1 MTEQADD
8 HAGGHRHEGADSH
21 DSLPIKESPAVAGP
35 GLAFKVQGMDCAE
48 EVATLKHA
56 LRDVLDPEQLQFD
69 VLVGRMSVPESADA
83 QAVQR
88 AVAATGMRAEPW
100 VEAGPDAPSRRS
112 PRDVLTVVSG
122 IALLVGFV
130 THSALSGVT
139 AAIGSE
145 GAGMVGVT
153 PWAARLLYL
162 VAIGAGLWLVL
173 PKALYSARTLRP
185 DMNLLMAVAVAGAIG
200 LGEWFEAGTVSFLFA
215 LSLTLES
222 WSVGRARRAVAALM
236 SLAPETVRVLRDGQ
250 TREVA
255 AEDVSPGDQFV
266 VLPGERFPL
275 DGRVTMG
282 ASEVD
287 QAPITGESVP
297 VPKGVDDEVFAGTI
311 NGSGALEVESTRA
324 AQDTTLARI
333 GRLVADSQA
342 NRSES
347 EQWVDR
353 FARIYTPVV
362 FGAALLVIL
371 VPPLLFDA
379 AWSDWVYRGLV
390 LLVIGCPCA
399 LVISTPVSIV
409 SALAAAA
416 NNGVLVKGGRLMEV
430 PAELDIVALD
440 KTGTLTE
447 GRPKVVEIVT
457 MAEHDEL
464 GLLARAAAIEQRSE
478 HPLAQAI
485 LAEAKRRGLTAL
497 PAEAVRGVAGRGA
510 EGTIEGRLF
519 WVGSRR
525 WLEERGQETPEL
537 HARLESLSA
546 TGRTVVVVGDET
558 HVCGFITLADALRD
572 DAIRSIEALHRAGV
586 KRVVMLTGDNEPT
599 ALAIAREAGID
610 DVRAELLPEDKVAA
624 VEELERGGARVAMV
638 GDGVNDAPA
647 LARASLGIAMGAAG
661 TDVAIETAD
670 VALMGDDLSKLAW
683 LIGHSRRTL
692 SIIRQN
698 TVFALAVKALFV
710 VLTFAGVASLW
721 GAIAAD
727 IGASLLVVFN
737 ALRLLRVTNDASKPM
752 PQA

>member
-1 MTEQADD
+1 MSEKHDEAPC
-8 HAGGHRHEGADSH
+8 AGETCAS
-21 DSLPIKESPAVAGP
+21 ETGP
-35 GLAFKVQGMDCAE
+35 SAAASTGPSLAFKVQGMDCAE

-56 LRDVLDPEQLQFD
+56 LRDVLDPEQLGFD
-69 VLVGRMSVPESADA
+69 VLRGRMTVPDSTDPG
-83 QAVQR
+83 AVQR

-100 VEAGPDAPSRRS
+100 VESSSDEPRRRGS
-112 PRDVLTVVSG
+112 PRDLLTVVSG
-122 IALLVGFV
+122 VALLVGFV
-130 THSALSGVT
+130 THAALSGVQM
-139 AAIGSE
+139 AIGSE
-145 GAGMVGVT
+145 GAGLVEAT
-153 PWAARLLYL
+153 PWPARLVYL
-162 VAIGAGLWLVL
+162 VAIGAGLWLVV

-185 DMNLLMAVAVAGAIG
+185 DMNLLMTVAVAGAIA

-236 SLAPETVRVLRDGQ
+236 SLAPDTVRVLRGG
-250 TREVA
+250 RNVEVA
-255 AEDVSPGDQFV
+255 LDEVTTGDLFI

-282 ASEVD
+282 TSEVD

-297 VPKGVDDEVFAGTI
+297 VPKGVDDEVYAGTI

-324 AQDTTLARI
+324 PEDTTLARI
-333 GRLVADSQA
+333 ARLVADSQA
-342 NRSES
+342 NRSQS

-362 FGAALLVIL
+362 FAAALLASL
-371 VPPLLFDA
+371 VPPLLFGGE
-379 AWSDWVYRGLV
+379 WSEWVYRGLV

-409 SALAAAA
+409 AALAAAA
-416 NNGVLVKGGRLMEV
+416 SNGVLVKGGRLMEV
-430 PAELDIVALD
+430 PAEIDVVALD

-447 GRPKVVEIVT
+447 GRPRVVEIVP
-457 MAEHDEL
+457 MAEHDEA

-478 HPLAQAI
+478 HPVAKAVLEYARVRGVQAM
-485 LAEAKRRGLTAL
+485 
-497 PAEAVRGVAGRGA
+497 PAEAVQALAGKGA
-510 EGTIEGRLF
+510 EGTIEGRRF
-519 WVGSRR
+519 WVGSHR

-537 HARLESLSA
+537 HARLVELSSA
-546 TGRTVVVVGDET
+546 GRTVVVVGDET
-558 HVCGFITLADALRD
+558 HVCGLIALADSLRD
-572 DAIRSIEALHRAGV
+572 DAAASIQALHRAGV

-599 ALAIAREAGID
+599 ARAIAAEAGID

-624 VEELERGGARVAMV
+624 VEEMELGGARVAMV

-647 LARASLGIAMGAAG
+647 LARASLGVAMGAAG

-670 VALMGDDLSKLAW
+670 IALMGDDLSKLAW

-698 TVFALAVKALFV
+698 TVFALAVKVVFV

-727 IGASLLVVFN
+727 MGASLLVVFN
-737 ALRLLRVTNDASKPM
+737 ALRLLTSPRHS
-752 PQA
+752 

>member
-1 MTEQADD
+1 MTTKLDPPHDHDHD
-8 HAGGHRHEGADSH
+8 HAVTTGG
-21 DSLPIKESPAVAGP
+21 AGP
-35 GLAFKVQGMDCAE
+35 NLAFKVQGMDCAE

-56 LRDVLDPEQLQFD
+56 LRDVLDPEQLGFD
-69 VLVGRMSVPESADA
+69 VLAGRMTVPASADPR
-83 QAVQR
+83 AVQA
-88 AVAATGMRAEPW
+88 AVAATGMKAEPW
-100 VEAGPDAPSRRS
+100 SEPVAGVSRRWS
-112 PRDVLTVVSG
+112 ARDVLTVVSG
-122 IALLVGFV
+122 LALVFAFA
-130 THSALSGVT
+130 THAALSGVT

-145 GAGMVGVT
+145 GAGLVEAT

-173 PKALYSARTLRP
+173 PKAIYAARTLRP
-185 DMNLLMAVAVAGAIG
+185 DMNLLMTVAVAGAIG
-200 LGEWFEAGTVSFLFA
+200 LGEWFEAGAVSFLFA

-236 SLAPETVRVLRDGQ
+236 SLAPDTVRLLRDGE
-250 TREVA
+250 TREVRP
-255 AEDVSPGDQFV
+255 AEVVPGDRFV

-275 DGRVTMG
+275 DGRVTRG
-282 ASEVD
+282 ESAVD

-297 VPKGVDDEVFAGTI
+297 VSKSIDDDVFAGTI

-324 AQDTTLARI
+324 AEDTTLARI

-342 NRSES
+342 NRSQS

-353 FARIYTPVV
+353 FARIYTPLV
-362 FGAALLVIL
+362 FGAALLVVL
-371 VPPLLFDA
+371 VPPLLFGA
-379 AWSDWVYRGLV
+379 AWSDWFYRGLV

-409 SALAAAA
+409 SSLAAAA
-416 NNGVLVKGGRLMEV
+416 NNGVLVKGGRLMEI
-430 PAELDIVALD
+430 PATLDVVAVD

-447 GRPKVVEIVT
+447 GRPRVVEVVP
-457 MAEHDEL
+457 MAEHDEAA
-464 GLLARAAAIEQRSE
+464 LLARAAAIEQRSE
-478 HPLAQAI
+478 HPLARAI
-485 LAEAKRRGLTAL
+485 LEEAERRGVSAP
-497 PAEAVRGVAGRGA
+497 PAEGVRGVVGRGA
-510 EGTIEGRLF
+510 EGTIDGRLF
-519 WVGSRR
+519 WVGSHR

-558 HVCGFITLADALRD
+558 HVCGFIALADALRE
-572 DAIRSIEALHRAGV
+572 DAAASIDALHGAGV
-586 KRVVMLTGDNEPT
+586 KRVVMLTGDNRPT

-610 DVRAELLPEDKVAA
+610 DVRAELLPEDKVSA
-624 VEELERGGARVAMV
+624 VQELEAGAARVAMV

-647 LARASLGIAMGAAG
+647 LAEASLGIAMGAAG

-683 LIGHSRRTL
+683 LIVHSRRTL
-692 SIIRQN
+692 TIIRQN

-710 VLTFAGVASLW
+710 VLTFGGVASLW

-737 ALRLLRVTNDASKPM
+737 ALRLLRGGTRRERANE
-752 PQA
+752 